1 MVRLEQQLEAAKK
14 MNPNCT
20 GSVEGMI
27 IVACQYY
34 GVDPD
39 IALAIARL
47 ETGNFTS
54 DAFRYCNNVGG
65 LSINEE
71 PITYKSLEDGV
82 DAFVG
87 NLARKY
93 LGNGFVTVEEISKRY
108 CPVNAKAWAEAVI
121 EMMKGEENEQT
132 NEL

>member
-47 ETGNFTS
+47 ETGHFKS
-54 DAFRYCNNVGG
+54 PAFREYHNVGG
-65 LSINEE
+65 VSIDEVPVAYE
-71 PITYKSLEDGV
+71 SLEDGV
-82 DAFVG
+82 DDFVQ
-87 NLARKY
+87 NLAKNY
-93 LGNGFVTVEEISKRY
+93 FGKGYDTIEKIGEKY
-108 CPVNAKAWAEAVI
+108 CPVNPNWASEVKKI
-121 EMMKGEENEQT
+121 MEENYDS
-132 NEL
+132 L